1 MEIRQLTTDDY
12 EASKK
17 LSMYAFQFEMSE
29 EAIEAER
36 SRFVPERYF
45 GIFADN
51 RLAAQLTLLPL
62 QTYINGKL
70 FDMGG
75 IANVS
80 SWPEMRRQGL
90 VARLIRHSLG
100 EMKRAG
106 QTVSFLAPFSHS
118 FYRKYGW
125 ENLLDLKKYTIE
137 TSFFPPRAE
146 TGGRVERRNEDIGLL
161 NGIYE
166 SYAKRYNGM
175 LNRTEHWW
183 KTSVFPRKKGHAA
196 VYFRADGKPSGYALY
211 QVRQRELTVH
221 EYIVLDDE
229 AKKGLWTFF
238 ANHDSMVDR
247 AYLTVPIDDTLPFEW
262 ANPRFKQE
270 IEPYF
275 MARIVDLKR
284 FVEQYPFKE
293 TDRKT
298 DLYIRVTDADA
309 SWNEAVWHIEV
320 GPSGAA
326 RAQALSEAAAADK
339 PVASCDIQTLTAML
353 IGYADA
359 ATMVKISRIGG
370 AAEKTAEA
378 LMSVI
383 PARTTYMTDFF

>member
-183 KTSVFPRKKGHAA
+183 KTSVFPRKKGMRPFISVPTASR
-196 VYFRADGKPSGYALY
+196 RAMRFIRSGS
-211 QVRQRELTVH
+211 
-221 EYIVLDDE
+221 
-229 AKKGLWTFF
+229 
-238 ANHDSMVDR
+238 AN
-247 AYLTVPIDDTLPFEW
+247 
-262 ANPRFKQE
+262 
-270 IEPYF
+270 
-275 MARIVDLKR
+275 
-284 FVEQYPFKE
+284 
-293 TDRKT
+293 
-298 DLYIRVTDADA
+298 
-309 SWNEAVWHIEV
+309 
-320 GPSGAA
+320 
-326 RAQALSEAAAADK
+326 
-339 PVASCDIQTLTAML
+339 
-353 IGYADA
+353 
-359 ATMVKISRIGG
+359 
-370 AAEKTAEA
+370 
-378 LMSVI
+378 
-383 PARTTYMTDFF
+383 